1 MPRSTRRAF
10 LVSSATLAA
19 ANSCRATRKSSLDSS
34 PRSDGAQEELDVQE
48 FIEDV
53 KRANAEGG
61 QPAVH
66 ELLERTV
73 SDPRSVVLGI
83 GEPREAGIHPVYRS
97 AEFTILNVV
106 WAPLMI
112 LLPHEHR
119 MWATIGIYGGR
130 EDNILWERTGSL
142 VEASGASSLSEKEVF
157 SLPDDVVHSVTNPIE
172 RLTGAIHIYGGDF
185 FAVARSEWDAETL
198 REQPCDIQ
206 RVMRLFQEANRRFEA
221 GKTGGG

>member
-10 LVSSATLAA
+10 LVSSATLATA
-19 ANSCRATRKSSLDSS
+19 SACRTTRKSSLDSS
-34 PRSDGAQEELDVQE
+34 TRVAGAQTELDVDGFVE
-48 FIEDV
+48 EA

-61 QPAVH
+61 QRAVH

-73 SDPRSVVLGI
+73 ADPRAVVLGL
-83 GEPREAGIHPVYRS
+83 GEPREAGIHPVYQS
-97 AEFTILNVV
+97 AELTILNVV

-130 EDNILWERTGSL
+130 EDNILWERRGPL

-172 RLTGAIHIYGGDF
+172 RLTGAIHVYGGDF
-185 FAVARSEWDAETL
+185 FAVARSEWDPETL
-198 REQPCDIQ
+198 HEQPFDLQ
-206 RVMRLFQEANRRFEA
+206 RAMRLFQEANRRFEA
-221 GKTGGG
+221 GKAGG